1 MYCRKCGKELDANSN
16 FCQHCGA
23 PNNESQNSSNPTQ
36 TEKSKKPKKPVYK
49 RWWFWVLIAL
59 IALASCVPKSEV
71 PEETTLSTI
80 STTEEVLETSEATAS
95 DPSETTLTIDIYTA
109 AALIESFV
117 KDNFENYNISCEENT
132 ITVSLW
138 MDGLAKNAVLAASG
152 NAEAQESWN
161 SVVEGTQS
169 YSTTTS
175 ETVDSLGL
183 DDVVVVVN
191 ILNDQNTENVLLSVI
206 NGVVIYDSV
215 SGQ

>member
-23 PNNESQNSSNPTQ
+23 PINESQNSSNPTQ
-36 TEKSKKPKKPVYK
+36 TEKPKKPKMPVYK
-49 RWWFWVLIAL
+49 RWWFWLLIAL
-59 IALASCVPKSEV
+59 IALGSCVPKSEA
-71 PEETTLSTI
+71 PEETTPSTI
-80 STTEEVLETSEATAS
+80 SSTEEVLETSEATTS

-138 MDGLAKNAVLAASG
+138 VDGLASNAMLAASG
-152 NAEAQESWN
+152 NTEALEAWDT
-161 SVVEGTQS
+161 VVE
-169 YSTTTS
+169 STTTYSESTS
-175 ETVDSLGL
+175 ETVDALGL
-183 DDVVVVVN
+183 DDIVVVVN
-191 ILNDQNTENVLLSVI
+191 VLNDQNTENALLSVI

-215 SGQ
+215 SAQ

>member
-16 FCQHCGA
+16 FCRNCGTPIDGA
-23 PNNESQNSSNPTQ
+23 GNPSNPNPT
-36 TEKSKKPKKPVYK
+36 TPPKKPKKPVYK

-59 IALASCVPKSEV
+59 IALGSCVPKSEA
-71 PEETTLSTI
+71 PEGTTPSTI
-80 STTEEVLETSEATAS
+80 STTEEVPETSEATTS
-95 DPSETTLTIDIYTA
+95 DSSETTLTIDIYTA
-109 AALIESFV
+109 AALIESFI
-117 KDNFENYNISCEENT
+117 KDNFENYDVSCEENA
-132 ITVSLW
+132 ITVNLW
-138 MDGLAKNAVLAASG
+138 MDGLANNAMLAASG